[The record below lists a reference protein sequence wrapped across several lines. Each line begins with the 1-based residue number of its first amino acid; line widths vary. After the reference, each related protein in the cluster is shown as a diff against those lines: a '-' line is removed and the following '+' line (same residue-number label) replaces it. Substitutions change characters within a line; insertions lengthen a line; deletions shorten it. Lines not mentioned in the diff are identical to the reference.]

1 MNQAPGIRP
10 LHLHT
15 VESLCRDL
23 VSSREVGVG
32 AGNQPFSLPSAHARS
47 VLQWYVGRSGRWG
60 ANLTTADCDAIVDS
74 LDTPPQVFAEVSF
87 AAKATPRRLKLV
99 GLRAHRFAG
108 LHRYGTATIPPDIF
122 VVEIH
127 SDLTLLEGANGAGK
141 TSVLNAVVWA
151 LTGQLLRPQRPPES
165 GMTAFNCE
173 LEPQIAGGQAETIG
187 TLPVVPLPDL
197 QVERPSGLL
206 HVDTWVELSFVD
218 EAGQPL
224 PPVRRELCRTSRGK
238 VEESLR
244 GLDTLGVDPVG
255 LRSGTVMAA
264 LLPYIQ
270 IGSASELGQAVAEL
284 TGLAPLALLA
294 KHANKTIDRLSG
306 EFTRSRQ
313 EELRKAD
320 AKYNEARADLLTR
333 VKETPSMGF
342 DHPLP
347 LPSGAQ
353 AEEELETVRQH
364 FEQLGAGGLKQAQE
378 VLGEGFNPQVEQ
390 HRRDLSDSIVPALG
404 EVEHIRQLPSAR
416 RLAELGAVK
425 AESRDAARNLMA
437 QVLEQGSTLV
447 RLARDP
453 SRAARLRL
461 YAAISAWMH
470 LHPEA
475 APPASHCPVCAT
487 SLEGLIDPITGE
499 SVQSHL
505 EQAGQGDAALVA
517 QTMQQWAKAAANH
530 LTAAL
535 PASLQAELQEDLP
548 EHPCELLRATLGREL
563 WNQPNFKGVL
573 AALDAP
579 MKEKLEARLTNA
591 SALPNSTLPDLS
603 QALPGLTDL
612 QAVLRRL
619 DTALRFGQWRSDN
632 AAFMQDIF
640 LAVVGRRPSEQGMPN
655 AGSLYAQLLQ
665 LQDIVSSVEPIR
677 QGVALCQRMKTQ
689 LTTRKALLAR
699 IERYRQAQAALH
711 ECAQLGALAES
722 QVGVLQLTLE
732 AAAREW
738 RDRVYQGAFPARH
751 LALVR
756 HTTET
761 GGRLAIQ
768 VGAGGVS
775 APAQHVSNASALR
788 ASLIGFY
795 LAYWL
800 YLQRERGGLRLL
812 LLDDPQDLLD
822 GDNRHRLADAL
833 ALLAKDGAKLLVTTH
848 DKRLA
853 QWLVQACRHEQVTLD
868 HRMVHPPYAQRPTL
882 QTTPSVIDLQA
893 KFAATEGNPNDPHAA
908 REYASECRVF
918 IEGRLADL
926 FDDGAYPAATATTF
940 KAPTLMDHVGRLR
953 AAVNTP
959 SNELYRSA
967 VLKKLAT
974 HPALAERAATL
985 KLLNQAHHADKLRI
999 QPSDVAACRMELAAL
1014 CKLVD
1019 RAHEDFRLYLRR
1031 EKLPRPFGDLTALAP
1046 ATLPAFSVPIR
1057 PNLRAFVRGA
1067 AVGASQEAAVGTVDQ
1082 TLFEGRSFFFLRTTN
1097 FGFASTVESVA
1108 VVESIPSAVAD
1119 RQLVIARRGTEVY
1132 ARRLLRPDGQD
1143 VVALASETPDPRHS
1157 RPTLLFHER
1166 EVALHKVVG
1175 MFFHVGRLAPRG
1187 GTEEA
1192 VQIDGT
1198 SLIERI
1204 QSAYKVE
1211 DQSAIPLALPGQIA
1225 LGGPSLSPADFD
1237 AHREQYAAL
1246 HLDDGTSLF
1255 KRVGEKLPAALGML
1269 RQFDPIGGLGVA
1281 DVLAVGGPS
1290 PGLRA
1295 VEQAVLVLGVLYAGV

>member
-1 MNQAPGIRP
+1 MNDTSAIRP

-23 VSSREVGVG
+23 VSGREVGVG
-32 AGNQPFSLPSAHARS
+32 AGNQPFLLPSEHARS
-47 VLQWYVGRSGRWG
+47 VLQWYLGRSGRWG
-60 ANLTTADCDAIVDS
+60 ANLTAADCDAIVDS
-74 LDTPPQVFAEVSF
+74 LDTRPQVFSAPPF
-87 AAKATPRRLKLV
+87 AAKAAPQRLKLV

-108 LHRYGTATIPPDIF
+108 LHRYGTAAVPPDIF
-122 VVEIH
+122 VLEIH

-141 TSVLNAVVWA
+141 TSVINAVVWT
-151 LTGQLLRPQRPPES
+151 LTGLLLRPQRPPES
-165 GMTAFNCE
+165 GMTSFDCE
-173 LEPQIAGGQAETIG
+173 LEPQIAGGQVETIG

-197 QVERPSGLL
+197 EVERPSGLL
-206 HVDTWVELSFVD
+206 HVDTWVELTFVD
-218 EAGQPL
+218 DAGRVL
-224 PPVRRELCRTSRGK
+224 PPVRRELRRTSRGK
-238 VEESLR
+238 VEESHQ

-270 IGSASELGQAVAEL
+270 IGGASELGQAVAEL

-294 KHANKTIDRLSG
+294 KHANKTVDRLGG
-306 EFTRSRQ
+306 EFTKNRQ
-313 EELRKAD
+313 DDLRKAD
-320 AKYNEARADLLTR
+320 ANYNEARADLLAR
-333 VKETPSMGF
+333 VKETPSLGF
-342 DHPLP
+342 QQPLP
-347 LPSGAQ
+347 LPDDAQ
-353 AEEELETVRQH
+353 VEEALEMVRKHFEEL
-364 FEQLGAGGLKQAQE
+364 GARGLKQAQE
-378 VLGEGFNPQVEQ
+378 VLGEEFNPQDEQ
-390 HRRDLSDSIVPALG
+390 HRRDLRDSIVPALG
-404 EVEHIRQLPSAR
+404 ELEHIRQLPSAR

-425 AESRDAARNLMA
+425 AESRGAARDLMA
-437 QVLEQGSTLV
+437 QVLEQGSILL

-461 YAAISAWMH
+461 YAAVSAWMH
-470 LHPEA
+470 AHPEA
-475 APPASHCPVCAT
+475 APQASHCPVCAT
-487 SLEGLIDPITGE
+487 SLAGLVDPVTGE
-499 SVQSHL
+499 SVHSHL

-517 QTMQQWAKAAANH
+517 QTLQHWARTATNH

-535 PASLQAELQEDLP
+535 PAPLQAELQDDLP
-548 EHPCELLRATLGREL
+548 DHPCELLRVTLGREL
-563 WNQPNFKGVL
+563 WDQPHFKGVL
-573 AALDAP
+573 AALSAP
-579 MKEKLEARLTNA
+579 MQEKLEARLGNA
-591 SALPNSTLPDLS
+591 AALPNSTLPDLS
-603 QALPGLTDL
+603 QALPGLPDL
-612 QAVLRRL
+612 QLALRRL

-640 LAVVGRRPSEQGMPN
+640 VAVVGRRSAAHGGPT
-655 AGSLYAQLLQ
+655 AGSLCAQLLQ
-665 LQDIVSSVEPIR
+665 LQDIVTSVDPIR
-677 QGVALCQRMKTQ
+677 QAMALCLRMKTQ
-689 LTTRKALLAR
+689 LTARKALLAR
-699 IERYRQAQAALH
+699 IDRYRQAEVALR
-711 ECAQLGALAES
+711 ECAKLGALAES
-722 QVGVLQLTLE
+722 QVGVLQVGLE
-732 AAAREW
+732 TAAREW

-761 GGRLAIQ
+761 SGRLGIQ
-768 VGAGGVS
+768 VGAAGVS

-788 ASLIGFY
+788 ASLVGFY
-795 LAYWL
+795 IAYWL
-800 YLQRERGGLRLL
+800 YLQRERGGLRLM

-833 ALLAKDGAKLLVTTH
+833 ALLAKEGAELLVTTH

-853 QWLVQACRHEQVTLD
+853 QWVIQACRHEQVTLD

-882 QTTPSVIDLQA
+882 QTSPSVIDLQV
-893 KFAATEGNPNDPHAA
+893 KLAATEDDPNDPHAA

-967 VLKKLAT
+967 VLKKLT
-974 HPALAERAATL
+974 SHPALAERAATL

-999 QPSDVAACRMELAAL
+999 QPSDVAACRTELAAL
-1014 CKLVD
+1014 CKLVE

-1031 EKLPRPFGDLTALAP
+1031 EKLPRPFGDLTALSP

-1067 AVGASQEAAVGTVDQ
+1067 AVGASQEAAIGTVDQ
-1082 TLFEGRSFFFLRTTN
+1082 TWFVGKSFFFLRTTN

-1132 ARRLLRPDGQD
+1132 ARRLLRPEGQD

-1187 GTEEA
+1187 GLEEA
-1192 VQIDGT
+1192 VQVEGT
-1198 SLIERI
+1198 SLIGRI
-1204 QSAYKVE
+1204 QSAYQVE

-1225 LGGPSLSPADFD
+1225 LGGQPLAPGDFD

-1255 KRVGEKLPAALGML
+1255 KRVGEKLPTSLGMF
-1269 RQFDPIGGLGVA
+1269 RQFEPIGGLGVA
-1281 DVLAVGGPS
+1281 DVLAVGSPS
-1290 PGLRA
+1290 TGLRA
-1295 VEQAVLVLGVLYAGV
+1295 VEQAVLVLGVLYAGA